1 MNDRQ
6 RFQAIMHYGRFDRG
20 IIQDFQY
27 WEETIDA
34 WHMYGL
40 PREVDYAGCEEFF
53 GFDRFWDD
61 VGAEVGLCPAFEQ
74 KVLKD
79 EGQTVVI
86 QEADGTITRRHKR
99 MSSIPQ
105 HLSHTLVDRD
115 SWERHYKWRLDPANP
130 DRIGADIA
138 EKLAANADATR
149 TWPLHTWCGSMFGVL
164 RNWMG
169 LEGVCYIQYDDPKLF
184 AEMVQTIGD
193 CVVGTLERFLPMA
206 AAAGVTFDFGLMWED
221 MCFAQGPLLDVQRFK
236 ELLVPQYER
245 ISALLKRHGCDLI
258 LLDSDGDTR
267 PLLPHWL
274 AAGVN
279 IAFPLEVGTWKQ
291 DPIAVR
297 KQFGR
302 ELRICGGFDKHIL
315 AASTDEIAREIDRL
329 APMVEEGGF
338 IPFCDHRVPPD
349 VPFSNYLF
357 YVERAKQVWGKGL
370 SNLRPTGVPD
380 KSAPLYGK
388 PYDYRAALGGEF
400 VPKG

>member
-206 AAAGVTFDFGLMWED
+206 AAAGVRLHRTPVGEANVAARMVQAGCIFGGEGNGGVMDPRVVIVRDSFVGIGLM
-221 MCFAQGPLLDVQRFK
+221 LN
-236 ELLVPQYER
+236 Y
-245 ISALLKRHGCDLI
+245 
-258 LLDSDGDTR
+258 
-267 PLLPHWL
+267 
-274 AAGVN
+274 
-279 IAFPLEVGTWKQ
+279 
-291 DPIAVR
+291 
-297 KQFGR
+297 
-302 ELRICGGFDKHIL
+302 L
-315 AASTDEIAREIDRL
+315 AASGKSVSELVSHLPRYEMHKEKFPCPQEAAADILQAVRDVLGAREAAKVNEEDGLRVDLPDRSGQGAGGWVHVRASNTEPIMRITAEAPTRAQAEALAREVREIADRL
-329 APMVEEGGF
+329 
-338 IPFCDHRVPPD
+338 
-349 VPFSNYLF
+349 
-357 YVERAKQVWGKGL
+357 
-370 SNLRPTGVPD
+370 LRG
-380 KSAPLYGK
+380 
-388 PYDYRAALGGEF
+388 
-400 VPKG
+400 